1 MQSSVLVHR
10 GAPASEQC
18 LANALTAP
26 LRARASGE
34 SMTLSHFR
42 DTFLKPYIMSQ
53 AAWEEECK
61 VAYEHGAPA
70 PAAVPE
76 KVGGDA
82 FQGL

>member
-1 MQSSVLVHR
+1 MLTS
-10 GAPASEQC
+10 
-18 LANALTAP
+18 ALMSP
-26 LRARASGE
+26 LPARASGE